1 MIYRYHILIIPTE
14 IDSRMTNQSNDQ
26 KITKILTSLDEAK
39 IGQPDW
45 LIDRLDRIASTNEP
59 ASLRHIY
66 RLLNS
71 QAMDYQIFDI
81 GRQLNSLNETEKK
94 SLLFDL
100 TAILKAWRNLKS
112 LESRKKVQV
121 NIQIS
126 HEAHKALKT
135 LAASSRISQGEV
147 VEKILLRKRN
157 KKDPNRSIPRNKPA
171 RIDHGD

>member
-1 MIYRYHILIIPTE
+1 MVYRYHILITPTE
-14 IDSRMTNQSNDQ
+14 IDNIMTNKSIDQ
-26 KITKILTSLDEAK
+26 KITKALASLDEAK
-39 IGQPDW
+39 IDQPDW
-45 LIDRLDRIASTNEP
+45 LIDRLDRIASANEP
-59 ASLRHIY
+59 ESLRHIY

-71 QAMDYQIFDI
+71 QAMHYQSFDI

-94 SLLFDL
+94 SLLFDI

-135 LAASSRISQGEV
+135 LAASSRVSQGEI

-157 KKDPNRSIPRNKPA
+157 KKDSKRSFQRNKPA
-171 RIDHGD
+171 RTDHGD